1 MMKLQI
7 LQNDN
12 LYYWMKIGKY
22 IQMKDKIDILHF
34 LYNQCKI
41 YH

>member
-1 MMKLQI
+1 MKLQI
-7 LQNDN
+7 PQNDN

-22 IQMKDKIDILHF
+22 VRNKDKIDTLHF
-34 LYNQCKI
+34 LYNQCKL